1 MRMMMAADSDK
12 KYKCYSKKLGNTDGS
27 GCMPS
32 ISVPHSCLNDA
43 HVNVAIER
51 MTSSPLDEHKQEQTN
66 CTMYECMSTLLW
78 GIPLH
83 IPICQM

>member
-1 MRMMMAADSDK
+1 MMMAADSDK

-43 HVNVAIER
+43 HVNVAIEWFSGLI
-51 MTSSPLDEHKQEQTN
+51 TPFLLVAQGLSPREH
-66 CTMYECMSTLLW
+66 SL
-78 GIPLH
+78 
-83 IPICQM
+83 ICA